1 MKTVAVTTTRL
12 FEVPDE
18 LIGHFKGI
26 ALADEA
32 RLLNE
37 WIAMSVH
44 RSAYVLDDDPEDDDA

>member
-1 MKTVAVTTTRL
+1 MTTTRL